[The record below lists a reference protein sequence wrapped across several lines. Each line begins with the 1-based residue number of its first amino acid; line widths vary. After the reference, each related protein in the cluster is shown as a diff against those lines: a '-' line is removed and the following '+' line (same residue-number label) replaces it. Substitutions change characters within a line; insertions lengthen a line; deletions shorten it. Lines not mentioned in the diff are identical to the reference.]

1 MPENY
6 TSKVNQSGLI
16 ISQKSELTEISDG
29 VSSPMSEIIS
39 RSLVH
44 NQTSKAMSVRHR
56 IGDHET
62 HDLDNTAQLPL

>member
-6 TSKVNQSGLI
+6 TSKVNQSGPI
-16 ISQKSELTEISDG
+16 INQKSELTEISDG

-44 NQTSKAMSVRHR
+44 IQTSKAMSVGHR

-62 HDLDNTAQLPL
+62 HNLDNTLPFTL